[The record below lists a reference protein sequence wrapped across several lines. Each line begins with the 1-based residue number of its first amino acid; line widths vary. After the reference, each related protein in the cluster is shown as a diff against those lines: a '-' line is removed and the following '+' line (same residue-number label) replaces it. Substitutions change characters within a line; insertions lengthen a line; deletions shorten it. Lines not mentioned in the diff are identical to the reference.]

1 MSADEF
7 PLVGVATTTSQSLPA
22 QDKDN
27 LLAELEARNA
37 SANMGMGDMDA
48 AKFERDVSEG
58 RLVQVCI
65 RLENVGKKSESL
77 DFLREHGLLPG
88 DARKIA

>member
-1 MSADEF
+1 M
-7 PLVGVATTTSQSLPA
+7 VVATSNTQSPLA
-22 QDKDN
+22 QDKDK

-37 SANMGMGDMDA
+37 SANMGTGDMDV
-48 AKFERDVSEG
+48 AKFERDISEG

-65 RLENVGKKSESL
+65 QLENVGKRSESL

>member
-1 MSADEF
+1 MSADGF
-7 PLVGVATTTSQSLPA
+7 PPVGVATTTSQSLPA
-22 QDKDN
+22 QDKDS

>member
-1 MSADEF
+1 M
-7 PLVGVATTTSQSLPA
+7 GVATTTSQSLPA

>member
-1 MSADEF
+1 MSADRS
-7 PLVGVATTTSQSLPA
+7 PPVGVATTTSQSLPA

>member
-1 MSADEF
+1 M
-7 PLVGVATTTSQSLPA
+7 GVATTTSQPLPA

>member
-1 MSADEF
+1 M
-7 PLVGVATTTSQSLPA
+7 GVATTTSQSLPA
-22 QDKDN
+22 QDKDS

-37 SANMGMGDMDA
+37 SANMGMGMGDMDA
-48 AKFERDVSEG
+48 AKFERDISEG